1 MGADLYAEFFTQFP
15 GDCRGGDAGGGLPC
29 AGPFEHIPQIVVAVL
44 QCSWEIGVSG
54 YHPGVNLRSTS
65 SPTGPV
71 DMASVQLTKSR
82 FSIHIEIGEPSVT
95 PCRTPPR
102 ISALSFSIFH
112 AAAAAV
118 SALAASE
125 VRCDV
130 LLGNRQS
137 RGHTFDDEGQPS
149 SMGFTGGQESE
160 HWYSGRSCLTCGRRL
175 VGMSDE

>member
-54 YHPGVNLRSTS
+54 YHPGVNLSVNVVTHR
-65 SPTGPV
+65 PGGHGVGPI
-71 DMASVQLTKSR
+71 D
-82 FSIHIEIGEPSVT
+82 EITVFDPHRDRRAERDPV
-95 PCRTPPR
+95 PDAAKDFRPVF
-102 ISALSFSIFH
+102 LDFH

-118 SALAASE
+118 SALAASQ
-125 VRCDV
+125 VHCDV

-149 SMGFTGGQESE
+149 SMGFTGSQESE
-160 HWYSGRSCLTCGRRL
+160 HW
-175 VGMSDE
+175 